1 MAIHTR
7 RDALLKSV
15 KALPAAAGT
24 AVSTAIDL
32 GNAIPGAVGDMIE
45 VEISVPAT
53 PALVEAKTITI
64 TLHDSADNS
73 SFSAIA
79 GLDTI
84 VITGAG
90 SAAGGAAVT
99 RVVRVPSICR
109 RYIATSAVVLT
120 GGGDNTGVS
129 TTLSVLS

>member
-7 RDALLKSV
+7 RDTLLKSV

-32 GNAIPGAVGDMIE
+32 GSVALGAAGDCIE
-45 VEISVPAT
+45 VEIAIPAT
-53 PALVEAKTITI
+53 PSLVEAKTITV
-64 TLHDSADNS
+64 TLHDSADGTT
-73 SFSAIA
+73 FTAIA
-79 GLDTI
+79 GLDDVVVTGG
-84 VITGAG
+84 TGGAG
-90 SAAGGAAVT
+90 AAAT
-99 RVVRVPSICR
+99 RTVRLPSSTR

>member
-1 MAIHTR
+1 MALHTR

-32 GNAIPGAVGDMIE
+32 GNATPGAVGDKIE
-45 VEISVPAT
+45 VEIAIPAT
-53 PALVEAKTITI
+53 PALVEAKTITV

-73 SFSAIA
+73 SFSAIT
-79 GLDTI
+79 GLET
-84 VITGAG
+84 VVVTGGTGGAG
-90 SAAGGAAVT
+90 PAVT
-99 RVVRVPSICR
+99 RTVRLPSSTR